1 MTRQLPVWLARGV
14 LIVVVV
20 AVVLAGHWQIPASIG
35 LIPRIFALSLLVI
48 VALWLISRLTRRTI
62 ERS

>member
-1 MTRQLPVWLARGV
+1 MRRQLPVWLARGV
-14 LIVVVV
+14 LIVIVV
-20 AVVLAGHWQIPASIG
+20 AVVLAGHWVIPASIG

>member
-1 MTRQLPVWLARGV
+1 MTRQLPVWLARSV
-14 LIVVVV
+14 LIVIVV
-20 AVVLAGHWQIPASIG
+20 AVVLAGHWLIPASIG

>member
-20 AVVLAGHWQIPASIG
+20 AVVLAGHWLIPASIG
-35 LIPRIFALSLLVI
+35 LVPRIFALSLLVI
-48 VALWLISRLTRRTI
+48 VAAHKNDARPTRNPGRT
-62 ERS
+62 

>member
-1 MTRQLPVWLARGV
+1 MTRQLPVWLGRGV

-20 AVVLAGHWQIPASIG
+20 AVVLAGHWLIPASIG

>member
-14 LIVVVV
+14 LIVIVV
-20 AVVLAGHWQIPASIG
+20 AVVLAGHWVIPASIG
-35 LIPRIFALSLLVI
+35 LIARIFALSLLVI

>member
-14 LIVVVV
+14 LIVIVV
-20 AVVLAGHWQIPASIG
+20 AVVLAGHWVIPASIG
-35 LIPRIFALSLLVI
+35 LGPRIVALSLLVI

>member
-1 MTRQLPVWLARGV
+1 MTRQLPVWLARAV
-14 LIVVVV
+14 LIVIVVT
-20 AVVLAGHWQIPASIG
+20 VVLAGHWLIPASIG

-48 VALWLISRLTRRTI
+48 VALWLISRVTRRTI

>member
-14 LIVVVV
+14 LIVIVV
-20 AVVLAGHWQIPASIG
+20 AVVLAGHWLIPASIG
-35 LIPRIFALSLLVI
+35 IVPRIFALSLLVI

>member
-20 AVVLAGHWQIPASIG
+20 AVVLAGHWLIPASIG

>member
-1 MTRQLPVWLARGV
+1 MTRQLPVWLARAV
-14 LIVVVV
+14 LIVIVVT
-20 AVVLAGHWQIPASIG
+20 VVLAGHWLIPASIG
-35 LIPRIFALSLLVI
+35 LVPRIAALSLLVI

>member
-20 AVVLAGHWQIPASIG
+20 LAGHWLIPASIG

>member
-14 LIVVVV
+14 LIVIVV
-20 AVVLAGHWQIPASIG
+20 AVVLAGHWVIPDSIG
-35 LIPRIFALSLLVI
+35 LVPRIAALSLLVI

>member
-14 LIVVVV
+14 LIVIVV
-20 AVVLAGHWQIPASIG
+20 AVVLAGHWLIPASIG

-48 VALWLISRLTRRTI
+48 VALWLISRVTRRTI
-62 ERS
+62 ERP

>member
-14 LIVVVV
+14 LIVIVV
-20 AVVLAGHWQIPASIG
+20 AVVLAGHWLIPASIG

-62 ERS
+62 ERP

>member
-14 LIVVVV
+14 LIVIVV
-20 AVVLAGHWQIPASIG
+20 AVVLAGHWVIPASIG
-35 LIPRIFALSLLVI
+35 LVPRIAALSLLVI
-48 VALWLISRLTRRTI
+48 VALWLISRLTSRTI

>member
-14 LIVVVV
+14 LIVIVV
-20 AVVLAGHWQIPASIG
+20 AVVLAGHWVIPASIG

-62 ERS
+62 ERP

>member
-14 LIVVVV
+14 LIVIVV
-20 AVVLAGHWQIPASIG
+20 AVVLAGHWLIPSSIG

>member
-14 LIVVVV
+14 LIVIVV
-20 AVVLAGHWQIPASIG
+20 AVVLAGHWLIPASIG
-35 LIPRIFALSLLVI
+35 LVPRIAALSLLVI
-48 VALWLISRLTRRTI
+48 VALWLISRLTSRTI

>member
-14 LIVVVV
+14 LIVIVV
-20 AVVLAGHWQIPASIG
+20 AVVLAGHWVIPASIG
-35 LIPRIFALSLLVI
+35 LVPRIFALSLLVI

>member
-1 MTRQLPVWLARGV
+1 MRRQLPVWLARGV
-14 LIVVVV
+14 LIVIVV
-20 AVVLAGHWQIPASIG
+20 AVVLAGHWVIPASIG
-35 LIPRIFALSLLVI
+35 LVPRIAALSLLVI

>member
-14 LIVVVV
+14 LIVIVV
-20 AVVLAGHWQIPASIG
+20 AVVLAGHWLIPASIG

>member
-1 MTRQLPVWLARGV
+1 MRRQLPVWLARGV
-14 LIVVVV
+14 LIVIVV
-20 AVVLAGHWQIPASIG
+20 AVVLAGHWLIPASIG

>member
-14 LIVVVV
+14 LI
-20 AVVLAGHWQIPASIG
+20 PSSIG

>member
-14 LIVVVV
+14 LIVIVV
-20 AVVLAGHWQIPASIG
+20 AVVLAGHWVIPASIG